1 MCVVI
6 LLRPNTYN
14 LTIDASHNEGET
26 VAIKLITLGEKFYQK
41 YVEREILN
49 HRHLVH
55 PHIVAFKEVFVTS
68 THLAIVMEFV
78 GGGNLQSWVEKNRRL
93 AEWQARCFFQQ
104 LILALHYSHKSAGIA
119 HRDIKLGNI
128 LLNDK
133 YQVPILKLCD
143 FGYSK
148 DSWQGSLPK
157 TRVGT
162 AAYISPE
169 VARANVSTV
178 QYDSEKADV
187 WSSAVTL
194 YCMVSGR
201 YPFTD
206 HGKAPQLYQ
215 IKTLRDLDVA
225 SALEVIPD
233 VSAECKALLR
243 ECLRVDPEAR
253 IGLEDI
259 IKNQWFK
266 EYLPDISKMVSK
278 PMKHLQS
285 EEEILSVLDQAE
297 KRSDQLTKLN
307 SRIDFDDETAME
319 VADEILRELDSPSR
333 NACAMED
340 TLEHR

>member
-1 MCVVI
+1 
-6 LLRPNTYN
+6 LNTYG
-14 LTIDASHNEGET
+14 TTGEM
-26 VAIKLITLGEKFYQK
+26 VAIKFIPLGERFYQK

-55 PHIVAFKEVFVTS
+55 PHIVAFKEVFVTPS
-68 THLAIVMEFV
+68 YLAIVMEFV
-78 GGGNLQSWVEKNRRL
+78 GGGNLQSWVEKYNRL

-169 VARANVSTV
+169 VASANVSTV

-206 HGKAPQLYQ
+206 HGNVPQLYQ
-215 IKTLRDLDVA
+215 IKNLRDTDVSAALDV
-225 SALEVIPD
+225 LPD
-233 VSAECKALLR
+233 VSAECKTLLQQ
-243 ECLRVDPEAR
+243 CLQVDPKKR
-253 IGLEDI
+253 IGLDGI
-259 IKNQWFK
+259 IENTWFRQ
-266 EYLPDISKMVSK
+266 YLPDISKMVST
-278 PMKHLQS
+278 PVKHMQTEDEILLVLAQAEERSKQIVLLQS
-285 EEEILSVLDQAE
+285 RTE
-297 KRSDQLTKLN
+297 
-307 SRIDFDDETAME
+307 FDDEAAME
-319 VADEILRELDSPSR
+319 VADEVLREIDGPTARPTSLV
-333 NACAMED
+333 ED
-340 TLEHR
+340 TIDHTR